1 MARDISIEWSGG
13 EVPATVDG
21 PEGASTGVVLAHGAG
36 AGRSHPFMEGLRTRL
51 AAAGFLVVAFD
62 YPYMAAGR
70 KAPDRLPTLV
80 AAHEAA
86 ATHLEGLVDRAV
98 IAGKSM
104 GGRVGSHLSGFD
116 QWPRLFYGYP
126 LVALGK
132 SEPRDTTHLDRLTG
146 GLLFVQGGRD
156 RMGPLDLLRPVVKR
170 LDAALHVVPDADHSF
185 KVPKRTGRTGEDVLD
200 ELVSVTREWIQ
211 GLGTW

>member
-13 EVPATVDG
+13 ELPATVEG
-21 PEGASTGVVLAHGAG
+21 PADASTGILLAHGAG
-36 AGRSHPFMEGLRTRL
+36 AGRGHQFMEGLRTRL
-51 AAAGFLVVAFD
+51 AAEGFLVVAFD
-62 YPYMAAGR
+62 YLYMAAGR
-70 KAPDRLPTLV
+70 KAPDRLPKLV

-86 ATHLEGLVDRAV
+86 AAHLGGLVDRAV

-116 QWPRLFYGYP
+116 EWPRLFYGYP

-132 SEPRDTTHLDRLTG
+132 AEPRDTTHLDRLTG
-146 GLLFVQGGRD
+146 GMLFLQGERD
-156 RMGPLDLLRPVVKR
+156 RLAPLDLLRPIVER

-185 KVPKRTGRTGEDVLD
+185 KVPKRAGRTESDVLD
-200 ELVSVTREWIQ
+200 ELVAVTSEWI
-211 GLGTW
+211 GEE

>member
-1 MARDISIEWSGG
+1 MARDIPIQWSGG
-13 EVPATVDG
+13 ELPATVEG
-21 PEGASTGVVLAHGAG
+21 PAGASTGILLAHGAG
-36 AGRSHPFMEGLRTRL
+36 AGRSHPFMEGLRSRL
-51 AAAGFLVVAFD
+51 AGAGFVIVAFD

-86 ATHLEGLVDRAV
+86 AAHLEGLVDRAV
-98 IAGKSM
+98 LAGKSM

-116 QWPRLFYGYP
+116 RWPRLFYGYP

-132 SEPRDTTHLDRLTG
+132 TQPRDTAHLDRLTG
-146 GLLFVQGGRD
+146 GLLFVQGERD
-156 RMGPLDLLRPVVKR
+156 RMAPLDLLRPVVER

-185 KVPKRTGRTGEDVLD
+185 KVPKRTGRTESDVLD
-200 ELVSVTREWIQ
+200 ELVMVTREW
-211 GLGTW
+211 LGQ

>member
-1 MARDISIEWSGG
+1 MARDIPIQWSGG
-13 EVPATVDG
+13 ELPATVEG
-21 PEGASTGVVLAHGAG
+21 PAGASTGILLAHGAG
-36 AGRSHPFMEGLRTRL
+36 AGRSHPFMEGLRSRL
-51 AAAGFLVVAFD
+51 AGAGFVIVAFD

-86 ATHLEGLVDRAV
+86 AAHLEGLVDRAV
-98 IAGKSM
+98 LAGKSM

-116 QWPRLFYGYP
+116 RWPRLFYGYP

-132 SEPRDTTHLDRLTG
+132 TQPRDTAHLDRLIG
-146 GLLFVQGGRD
+146 GLLFVQGERD
-156 RMGPLDLLRPVVKR
+156 RMAPLDLLRPVVER

-185 KVPKRTGRTGEDVLD
+185 KVPKRSGRTESDVLD
-200 ELVSVTREWIQ
+200 ELVMVTREW
-211 GLGTW
+211 LGQ

>member
-1 MARDISIEWSGG
+1 MARQVVIEWSGG
-13 EVPATVDG
+13 EVPASVDG
-21 PEGASTGVVLAHGAG
+21 PDGASIGILLAHGAG
-36 AGRSHPFMEGLRTRL
+36 AGRSHPYMEGLRSRL

-62 YPYMAAGR
+62 YPYMAVGR

-86 ATHLEGLVDRAV
+86 ATHMEGLVDRAV

-116 QWPRLFYGYP
+116 RWPRLFYGYP

-132 SEPRDTTHLDRLTG
+132 TEPRDTTHLDRLTG
-146 GLLFVQGGRD
+146 ALLFVQGERD
-156 RMGPLDLLRPVVKR
+156 RMAPLDLLRPVVER
-170 LDAALHVVPDADHSF
+170 LGAALHVVPDADHSF
-185 KVPKRTGRTGEDVLD
+185 KVPKRTGRTEGDVLD
-200 ELVSVTREWIQ
+200 ELVLVTSEWIGQ
-211 GLGTW
+211 